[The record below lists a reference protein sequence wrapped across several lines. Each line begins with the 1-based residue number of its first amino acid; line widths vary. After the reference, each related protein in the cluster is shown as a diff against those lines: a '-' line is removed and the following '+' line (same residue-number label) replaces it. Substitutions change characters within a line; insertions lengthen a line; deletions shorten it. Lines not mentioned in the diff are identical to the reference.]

1 MQKIINL
8 IVTGGVLVA
17 MEACT
22 PQTAPLTTIP
32 SRKIETQ
39 KLAVGAAQI
48 LTAGM
53 SGADVIAALGSPNV
67 LTNDKDGLETWVYD
81 KISNEYEFVTAQ
93 DGGWLFNPKSQQSGV
108 EVRSQRTLI
117 VVVHFDKDKKV
128 KNVQYRQTS
137 Y

>member
-1 MQKIINL
+1 MKKILLVVSIAAL
-8 IVTGGVLVA
+8 LGGCA
-17 MEACT
+17 
-22 PQTAPLTTIP
+22 PQSAPLTSIP

-39 KLAVGAAQI
+39 RLAAGAAQMI
-48 LTAGM
+48 KPGM

-67 LTNDKDGLETWVYD
+67 LTNNKEGLETWVYD

-93 DGGWLFNPKSQQSGV
+93 DGGWFFSPRSQVSGV

-117 VVVHFDKDKKV
+117 VVVNFDSDKKV
-128 KNVQYRQTS
+128 KNVQYRQTT